1 MDFFKA
7 QDLARRRTRHLVF
20 LFLLSLLSL
29 LVLTN
34 LLLYLIFSVSGT
46 YTEVG
51 SVLTPPG
58 PVLYGAVSLAV
69 LLVVIV
75 SSVFKTFSLRQGGDA
90 VAHMMNARLLISPK
104 TVDEQKLLNVVE
116 EMAIASGTAVP
127 PVYIMEEVSINA
139 FAAGHSS
146 ADAVIGVTRGAIE
159 KLNRD
164 ELQGVIA
171 HEFSHILHGDMR
183 LNLRLIGLLHGIM
196 VLGMM
201 GHYLLRAASS
211 SRRNNNNAAVA
222 IFGIGLVV
230 IGASGSFFGGLIKA
244 AVSRQREFLADASA
258 VQYTRNPAGI
268 AGALKRI
275 GVDTD
280 NHFLDN
286 PAATQISHA
295 LFSEGVKHRFNALFA
310 THPPL
315 QQRIEALD
323 PEWSTEF
330 STYRPTQ
337 ESDVSPLMAAGF
349 AVSRAGTAN
358 EQDINQAKHL
368 LQEMPAEYQ
377 RVAREALGAS
387 AIICILMLRQDLEST
402 QSGVSVIEQRLGV
415 ISPTLAAEATR
426 LFRIQ
431 SVIEPAQ
438 RLALISLCLG
448 TLRQLTVQQY
458 KQIRAVWSKLIEAD
472 PRPDLHSWLIFQLVS
487 NHLDRMLDF
496 NAQVYVA
503 AQTSLSDQQKN
514 LSVFLSVLTF
524 SGGLSGVD
532 AELAFNSAANA
543 LQTKG
548 LELIPAS
555 QLTLSSFQSSATQ
568 LKSLTYA
575 DKKQLLD
582 AMLLC
587 VYHDHG
593 VTVTENELMR
603 TTSEI
608 LGCPLPAKF

>member
-1 MDFFKA
+1 M
-7 QDLARRRTRHLVF
+7 
-20 LFLLSLLSL
+20 
-29 LVLTN
+29 
-34 LLLYLIFSVSGT
+34 
-46 YTEVG
+46 
-51 SVLTPPG
+51 
-58 PVLYGAVSLAV
+58 
-69 LLVVIV
+69 
-75 SSVFKTFSLRQGGDA
+75 
-90 VAHMMNARLLISPK
+90 
-104 TVDEQKLLNVVE
+104 
-116 EMAIASGTAVP
+116 
-127 PVYIMEEVSINA
+127 
-139 FAAGHSS
+139 
-146 ADAVIGVTRGAIE
+146 
-159 KLNRD
+159 
-164 ELQGVIA
+164 
-171 HEFSHILHGDMR
+171 
-183 LNLRLIGLLHGIM
+183 
-196 VLGMM
+196 
-201 GHYLLRAASS
+201 
-211 SRRNNNNAAVA
+211 A

-295 LFSEGVKHRFNALFA
+295 LFSEGVKLKFNALFA

-315 QQRIEALD
+315 EKRIEALD
-323 PEWSTEF
+323 PEWSGEF
-330 STYRPTQ
+330 STTTSTQ
-337 ESDVSPLMAAGF
+337 VPDVSPLMAAGF

-358 EQDINQAKHL
+358 KEDINQAKNV
-368 LQEMPAEYQ
+368 LQEIPAEYQ
-377 RVAREALGAS
+377 RTAREALGAS
-387 AIICILMLRQDLEST
+387 AILCVLMLRQDLEST
-402 QSGVSVIEQRLGV
+402 LSGVSVIEQRLAV

-426 LFRIQ
+426 LFHIQ
-431 SVIEPAQ
+431 AMIEPAH

-458 KQIRAVWSKLIEAD
+458 KQIRAVWSKLIETD
-472 PRPDLHSWLIFQLVS
+472 PRPDLHSWLIFQLAS

-496 NAQVYVA
+496 NAQVHLSV
-503 AQTSLSDQQKN
+503 QTSLSDQQKN

-543 LQTKG
+543 LHTKG
-548 LELIPAS
+548 LELIPAD

-575 DKKQLLD
+575 DKRQLLD

-587 VYHDHG
+587 VYHDNG